1 MLLKIKSKLS
11 NLLVIFIYVIFFC
24 SVASANSNL
33 INDIKIKGNDRISE
47 ETIILFSEVKI
58 NQVLTNDDLND
69 ILKNLYNTNFFENIS
84 LKILNNELLIFVEE
98 SPIIDRVEY
107 RGIKAN
113 KIKEALNAIIN
124 LKSRSSYNEY
134 LISEDRSLIKRYLK
148 DIGYY
153 FSTVE
158 TLVENLDNNL
168 VKIIHNIELGDK
180 AKYVRLLSLV
190 IKSSKIV
197 N

>member
-84 LKILNNELLIFVEE
+84 LKILNNELLIFVE
-98 SPIIDRVEY
+98 
-107 RGIKAN
+107 
-113 KIKEALNAIIN
+113 
-124 LKSRSSYNEY
+124 
-134 LISEDRSLIKRYLK
+134 SLQ
-148 DIGYY
+148 
-153 FSTVE
+153 
-158 TLVENLDNNL
+158 
-168 VKIIHNIELGDK
+168 
-180 AKYVRLLSLV
+180 
-190 IKSSKIV
+190 
-197 N
+197 